1 LNKVSA
7 RKYIAFSS
15 LLILI
20 VLGIFIPGFMHQR
33 AQVLAA
39 PSATNV
45 NGPTCPGITPVTKP
59 IATPKLPYKFDF
71 GTGPVATGYT
81 KILPTTAYSST
92 RGYGFASTS
101 GLSAINRGKPDS
113 LHEDFITSSKPFTFN
128 TDLPNGDYDVT
139 VIMGDAAGTSANTV
153 KAEFGRIA
161 LNKVTTAAG
170 QFTQRT
176 FTVNVADEQLN
187 LQFAWTAPKIDGI
200 EIAKASANTVTIFL
214 AGDSTVC
221 DQPPLSDPYVS
232 YGAWGQMLTS
242 YFQPGVAIAN
252 YAAAGRTSISFI
264 NEGRLN
270 DILNVIKPN
279 DFLFIQFGHNDEHA
293 GSGSYP
299 FTTYEAA
306 LQKYIDGARAHK
318 AIPVLVTPVARRSFD
333 SNGNI
338 VDTHGNYPVA
348 MRQLAAA
355 QHVQLIDLTAL
366 SMTYFQSLG
375 PVGTESIFFFIKAGV
390 SPDFPNAVSDNTHFQ
405 VNGALQV
412 AKLVTGAIKTQ
423 NIQPLASYL
432 I

>member
-1 LNKVSA
+1 MLV
-7 RKYIAFSS
+7 
-15 LLILI
+15 
-20 VLGIFIPGFMHQR
+20 VLGAFIPGVLHQSGQ
-33 AQVLAA
+33 AVAA
-39 PSATNV
+39 TTPNV
-45 NGPTCPGITPVTKP
+45 NGPTCPGITPVTTP

-71 GTGPVATGYT
+71 GTGPVESGYT
-81 KILPTTAYSST
+81 KIVPTTAYNAT
-92 RGYGFASTS
+92 RGYGFADTT
-101 GLSAINRGKPDS
+101 GLVAVNRGTPDN
-113 LHEDFITSSKPFTFN
+113 LHGDFITSSKPFTFN

-139 VIMGDAAGTSANTV
+139 VILGDADGTSATTV

-161 LNKVTTAAG
+161 LNKVTTTRG
-170 QFTQRT
+170 NFVQQT
-176 FTVNVADEQLN
+176 FTVNIADEQLN
-187 LQFAWTAPKIDGI
+187 LQFAWTAAKVDGI

-232 YGAWGQMLTS
+232 YGGWGQMLTP
-242 YFQPGVAIAN
+242 YFKQGVAIAN

-318 AIPVLVTPVARRSFD
+318 AIPILVTPVARRSFD

-338 VDTHGNYPVA
+338 VDTHGDYPVA

-366 SMTYFQSLG
+366 SMAYFQSLG
-375 PVGTESIFFFIKAGV
+375 PIGTESVFFFIAAGV
-390 SPDFPNAVSDNTHFQ
+390 SPDFPNAVADDTHFQ

-412 AKLVTGAIKTQ
+412 AQLVVGAIKTQ

-432 I
+432 Q